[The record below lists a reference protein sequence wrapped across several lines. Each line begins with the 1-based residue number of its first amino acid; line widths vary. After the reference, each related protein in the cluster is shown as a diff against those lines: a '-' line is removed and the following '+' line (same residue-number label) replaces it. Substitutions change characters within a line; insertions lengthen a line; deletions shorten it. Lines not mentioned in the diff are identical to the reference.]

1 MTRKKYIL
9 GAQANLWSEY
19 ILDFKQVEYM
29 IFPRMMVL
37 SEVLWGT
44 NLDFNDFKLRFQKNA
59 ETLDKL
65 KVNYNKESINQPLK
79 NPYK

>member
-1 MTRKKYIL
+1 
-9 GAQANLWSEY
+9 
-19 ILDFKQVEYM
+19 
-29 IFPRMMVL
+29 MMVL